1 MQVLVL
7 LILPVL
13 CSASHRRS
21 GASGDVHWKETVK
34 QMGAFR
40 NVAAANAGGTGKVYV
55 AERPFRSHR
64 LDRLENLGAFE
75 GEDISLAGSQTPS
88 LDCG

>member
-1 MQVLVL
+1 MVVQIIWHDDQVQVLVL

-40 NVAAANAGGTGKVYV
+40 NVAAANAGGKRLRRRKAGR
-55 AERPFRSHR
+55 AGER
-64 LDRLENLGAFE
+64 A
-75 GEDISLAGSQTPS
+75 Q
-88 LDCG
+88 

>member
-1 MQVLVL
+1 
-7 LILPVL
+7 
-13 CSASHRRS
+13 
-21 GASGDVHWKETVK
+21 
-34 QMGAFR
+34 MGAFR
-40 NVAAANAGGTGKVYV
+40 NAAAANAGGTGKVYV